1 MGKNSPDMRI
11 CVFCGSSLGKDPA
24 FQEQAENLGRLFAEL
39 GIGLVYGGS
48 DRGLMG
54 KVSGA
59 CFEEGGEVL
68 AIEPSFF
75 LKWGATTEKITRLIP
90 TSTMSER
97 KQKMMELSD
106 SFLALPG
113 GIGTLDEISD
123 VATCLGL
130 GQAKGKLILFNL
142 NHFYDPFLILLK
154 QYEEQGFLS
163 PDWKGRPIVC
173 NTFAEIKEALEGLRE
188 EIHA

>member
-1 MGKNSPDMRI
+1 MRI

-24 FQEQAENLGRLFAEL
+24 YEKQAGDLGRLFAKL

-48 DRGLMG
+48 EKGLMG

-59 CFEEGGEVL
+59 CFDEGGEVI

-75 LKWGATTEKITRLIP
+75 LDLGATTEKITRLIP

-123 VATCLGL
+123 VATCIGL
-130 GQAKGKLILFNL
+130 GQTKGKLILFNV
-142 NHFYDPFLILLK
+142 NHFYDPFLKLI
-154 QYEEQGFLS
+154 QGYADEGFLA
-163 PDWKGRPIVC
+163 PEWKGYPIVC
-173 NTFAEIKEALEGLRE
+173 ETLEEVEKALVTLKEET
-188 EIHA
+188 HA